1 MKRKYS
7 WPLIAIC
14 GVVLVSLAL
23 TDSGELWGQRTG
35 GQALVLAS
43 GDSYIF
49 RLQLQQ
55 GIEQDYTDC
64 TGLGSSNAIDE
75 ATRITNAGI
84 VFTEKTPGTLEWHN
98 ITLTRDGPGNAG
110 LWQWR
115 RAMQELNS
123 AMAIQDGT
131 ITVLTAGSA
140 EPVAQWAFHD
150 GWAARLTFNG
160 SREEL
165 VIVHEGLERIDAGEG
180 GGMFPPPR
188 R

>member
-1 MKRKYS
+1 MRRKYS

-23 TDSGELWGQRTG
+23 TDSAKLWGQRAG
-35 GQALVLAS
+35 GQALVLA
-43 GDSYIF
+43 GGESYIF

-55 GIEQDYTDC
+55 GIEEDYTEC
-64 TGLGSSNAIDE
+64 AGLGSSNAIEE
-75 ATRITNAGI
+75 AIRLTNAGV
-84 VFTEKTPGTLEWHN
+84 VFTEKTPGTLEWQN
-98 ITLTRDGPGNAG
+98 ITLRRDGPGNPG

-115 RAMQELNS
+115 LAMENLNLD
-123 AMAIQDGT
+123 MAIQDGT

-140 EPVAQWAFHD
+140 EPVAQWSFRD

-165 VIVHEGLERIDAGEG
+165 VIVHEGLQRLGAGEG
-180 GGMFPPPR
+180 GGMAPPAR